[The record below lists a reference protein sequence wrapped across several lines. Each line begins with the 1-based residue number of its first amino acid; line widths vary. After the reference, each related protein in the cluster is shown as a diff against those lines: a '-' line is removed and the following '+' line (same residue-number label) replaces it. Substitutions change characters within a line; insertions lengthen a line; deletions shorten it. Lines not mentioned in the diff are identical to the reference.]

1 MPPAYNPL
9 EGQMVFYNDSEGKK
23 RYGTVI
29 ASLGIDP
36 NKVTE
41 KYLASLTQEFGC
53 VFERGELL
61 LWVQETEER
70 AEEVFEILRKRH
82 FPFQGLTGPTE

>member
-1 MPPAYNPL
+1 
-9 EGQMVFYNDSEGKK
+9 MVFYNESDGKK

-36 NKVTE
+36 EKVTE
-41 KYLASLTQEFGC
+41 SHLKSLTNEFGC
-53 VFERGELL
+53 VFEKGELL

-82 FPFQGLTGPTE
+82 SSF

>member
-1 MPPAYNPL
+1 
-9 EGQMVFYNDSEGKK
+9 MVFLNESDGKK

-36 NKVTE
+36 NKLTD
-41 KYLASLTQEFGC
+41 KYLESLAKEFGC
-53 VFERGELL
+53 VFERGDLL

-70 AEEVFEILRKRH
+70 AEHIFDILRKRH
-82 FPFQGLTGPTE
+82 FPFQGLTRPVD